1 MLQARAPRSASL
13 SRLFLRSR
21 TSTAGESADLAC
33 EREKAKARVKVRV
46 NRESKLTVVADTL
59 PFSLLVSRESRAEER
74 AAWKQEESAR

>member
-1 MLQARAPRSASL
+1 M
-13 SRLFLRSR
+13 
-21 TSTAGESADLAC
+21 
-33 EREKAKARVKVRV
+33 KVRV